1 MTPRGDRTNRGESDE
16 SRRCAAHQ
24 EYTSGSDG
32 REILWHHERDDRPEH
47 TGERAQEWRI
57 EQGEGKDRPV
67 DVAVDSRR
75 GAGRLRM
82 SIHIREHDR
91 SNHPRERSRDIGQ
104 RGGEGV
110 VPEQCRAAE
119 RGDDPAIGGI
129 ERRRQEH
136 RCGDW
141 NADTEQASK
150 RHHSERGAELDPS
163 WTRAPPRAHWPG
175 PCRRMRPGSP
185 HIQASETAHTSW
197 SAALAI
203 SSEAYRRSVVRTRV
217 QTRA

>member
-1 MTPRGDRTNRGESDE
+1 MTPGGDRTNRGESDE
-16 SRRCAAHQ
+16 PCRRATHQ

-57 EQGEGKDRPV
+57 EPGEGKHRPV
-67 DVAVDSRR
+67 DVAVDSGG
-75 GAGRLRM
+75 GARRLRM

-104 RGGEGV
+104 RSGKGV

-141 NADTEQASK
+141 NTDSEQASK
-150 RHHSERGAELDPS
+150 RHHSERRAELDQMDASASASTLARPS
-163 WTRAPPRAHWPG
+163 
-175 PCRRMRPGSP
+175 RRMRPVRP
-185 HIQASETAHTSW
+185 HTQASSRWRTRAG
-197 SAALAI
+197 A
-203 SSEAYRRSVVRTRV
+203 RRSPSPARRIGGG
-217 QTRA
+217 